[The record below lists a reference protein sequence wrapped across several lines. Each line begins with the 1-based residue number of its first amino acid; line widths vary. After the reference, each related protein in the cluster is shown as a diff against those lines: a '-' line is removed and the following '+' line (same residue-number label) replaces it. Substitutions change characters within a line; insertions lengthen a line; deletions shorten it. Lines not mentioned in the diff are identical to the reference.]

1 MERRCEENLIRCEEN
16 LIHLLSILPCLVLL
30 SV

>member
-1 MERRCEENLIRCEEN
+1 MERRCEEN